1 MFALVPGSSGRL
13 HPAGVGE
20 GSSVSMGQQPG
31 AGGCLSVAS
40 WSSLQS
46 AGRDPQPC
54 SLRQV
59 SLGALIC
66 DGGKFAVTQWKKYYI
81 MKCSLSIRKD

>member
-1 MFALVPGSSGRL
+1 MFALVPGSSSRL

-40 WSSLQS
+40 W
-46 AGRDPQPC
+46 
-54 SLRQV
+54 
-59 SLGALIC
+59 
-66 DGGKFAVTQWKKYYI
+66 
-81 MKCSLSIRKD
+81 

>member
-1 MFALVPGSSGRL
+1 MFAVVPGSSGRL
-13 HPAGVGE
+13 HPAGVGK

-40 WSSLQS
+40 WPSLQS
-46 AGRDPQPC
+46 AGRDPQPR

-59 SLGALIC
+59 SLG
-66 DGGKFAVTQWKKYYI
+66 DGGKRRIYSNTVKKYYI